1 MKKAEKFL
9 KNNSG
14 KTDVYSSTTI
24 NYTGYGYG
32 RHYAGMVHIYGY
44 DIYGDKWEC
53 ICTYHRYKQI
63 TKLLRTGEYWSINED
78 IRKNYETNGYTT
90 RVGLLRADKKRCTQ
104 LADSH
109 RICDESG
116 KAAHDY
122 RVRLRNN

>member
-32 RHYAGMVHIYGY
+32 KHYAGMVHIYGY
-44 DIYGDKWEC
+44 DPNGKKWEC
-53 ICTYHRYKQI
+53 ICTYHRSKQI
-63 TKLLRTGEYWSINED
+63 IKLIQNGEYWNINND
-78 IRKNYETNGYTT
+78 IRQNYETNGFTT
-90 RVGLLRADKKRCTQ
+90 RVGLKKANLIRCKQ

-109 RICDESG
+109 RQCDESG
-116 KAAHDY
+116 KAAHDF
-122 RVRLRNN
+122 RVRLRN